1 MKLARRGFLKL
12 LPAAGFAGKLAA
24 EDAAK
29 QLSGLGSTGFPQNAG
44 GGWAVEG
51 LGCAPNQPAP
61 ISLSQ
66 GSAISIDARRR
77 IIQRVLRIPKLR
89 GELESILY
97 EDQRHVGY
105 IDPDLA
111 AKRSFSLA
119 AKVTFQ
125 RQRNVERALQNQ
137 VYQDSPYQ
145 QVERWTERVLKWVW

>member
-12 LPAAGFAGKLAA
+12 LPVAGLAGKAAA
-24 EDAAK
+24 EDAATR
-29 QLSGLGSTGFPQNAG
+29 LAGLGTTGLAQNVG
-44 GGWAVEG
+44 GGFAAEG
-51 LGCAPNQPAP
+51 LGCASNQVQPA
-61 ISLSQ
+61 SLAQ
-66 GSAISIDARRR
+66 GSAISVDVRRK
-77 IIQRVLRIPKLR
+77 IIQRVLRLPNLR

-97 EDQRHVGY
+97 EDQRHVGF

-137 VYQDSPYQ
+137 VYQDSTYQ
-145 QVERWTERVLKWVW
+145 RVERWTERVLKWVW